1 MFIAK
6 MKRVALRAG
15 FTLVELMIALAIIT
29 LLTSIAL
36 PTIKNTLRE
45 QQVSRSATLLQSVIE
60 EARARSIATGGGGG
74 IIIDRI
80 GGRGPLDRS
89 QAIRMRFATTPAPY
103 SGEGL
108 GTRGLISV
116 GFDPAGVEFDT
127 VTMLVP
133 GEASQLLRSA
143 RDISVNPNK
152 RTLINPGDIV
162 QLGDNGMPAQIT
174 GIGLTGT
181 SDVLLTLQRIEANA
195 NFRRFHN
202 QEVPFRILRSP
213 TPAIAMPT
221 ELSQGATIDL
231 TSSGIGRFGNEFS
244 PMEIEDN
251 YVDSTALPFTVAT
264 NRSQVVDYGS
274 IWILFGARGE
284 VSRVLATQ
292 RVSGALLLQELPV
305 LGDIHFL
312 VGRSG
317 DLKVDPNDQL
327 EDTDGSPFA
336 DDADDGTTP
345 LLSDESIW
353 VTIKSR
359 NGEVVASS
367 WTNPFVNQSQ
377 MIPPGPPS
385 NNANQRLRIRSVI
398 GAARTAAVEAR
409 DLGSN

>member
-1 MFIAK
+1 
-6 MKRVALRAG
+6 MKRTLLRSG

-36 PTIKNTLRE
+36 PTVKNTLRE
-45 QQVSRSATLLQSVIE
+45 QQVSRSATLFQSVIE

-80 GGRGPLDRS
+80 GGRGPLGRS

-108 GTRGLISV
+108 GDRGLISV
-116 GFDPAGVEFDT
+116 GFNPAGVTLDT
-127 VTMLVP
+127 LTMLVP

-143 RDISVNPNK
+143 RDIDANPNK
-152 RTLINPGDIV
+152 RTLINPGDII
-162 QLGDNGMPAQIT
+162 QLGDNGMPAEIT
-174 GIGLTGT
+174 GIGLTAT
-181 SDVLLTLQRIEANA
+181 SDVMLALQRIEPNS

-202 QEVPFRILRSP
+202 QQVQYRILRSP

-221 ELSQGATIDL
+221 ELSQGAAIDL
-231 TSSGIGRFGNEFS
+231 TSSGIGRYGNEFS
-244 PMEIEDN
+244 PMEIEGN
-251 YVDSTALPFTVAT
+251 YIDTTALPFVVAA

-284 VSRVLATQ
+284 VSRVLSSQ
-292 RVSGALLLQELPV
+292 RVGGALQLQELPV

-312 VGRSG
+312 VSRSG
-317 DLKVDPNDQL
+317 ELKVEPNDQL

-345 LLSDESIW
+345 LLNNESIW

-359 NGEVVASS
+359 NGEVVSSS
-367 WTNPFVNQSQ
+367 WTNPFVNQGQ
-377 MIPPGPPS
+377 MIPPGPPTDNVYQS
-385 NNANQRLRIRSVI
+385 SRIRSVI